1 MKKNIAVINGDGI
14 GPEVTKQSVKVL
26 DAVAEQFGHEFN
38 YTYCLTGAVAI
49 DATGNPLPDETIE
62 VCLNSDAI
70 LFGAIGHPKYD
81 NDPTAKVRPEQG
93 LLKLR
98 KSLQLFAN
106 IRPITTYAAL
116 HHLSPLKTK
125 QLEGVDFIIF
135 RELTGG
141 IYFGKKETSEDQ
153 TRASDECSYTRNEI
167 ERVSHQAF
175 KYAQQRRKKLT
186 LVDKANVLETSRLWR
201 KVVQEIATQYADV
214 KVDFLFVDNAAMQII
229 LNPKQFDVILTENMF
244 GDIISDEASVI
255 TGSLGLLPSASVG
268 NSTALFE
275 PIHGSYPQAA
285 GKDIANPL
293 GSILSTAMML
303 DYFGMQKEAELVR
316 EAVEWTLL
324 NGFVTKDIDP
334 VNFYFT
340 TTIGELICDYVADR
354 IPDRVNKNNIELRK
368 STII

>member
-1 MKKNIAVINGDGI
+1 MKKNIAVIEGDGI
-14 GPEVTKQSVKVL
+14 GPEVTRQSIRVL
-26 DAVAEQFGHEFN
+26 NAIAELNGHEFT
-38 YTYCLTGAVAI
+38 YTYCLMGAIAI
-49 DATGNPLPDETIE
+49 DKTGNPLPDETIE
-62 VCLNSDAI
+62 TCLNSDAI

-98 KSLQLFAN
+98 KSLQLYAN
-106 IRPITTYAAL
+106 LRPVSTYPAL
-116 HHLSPLKTK
+116 SFLSPLKQK
-125 QLEGVDFIIF
+125 NIEGVDFIIF

-141 IYFGKKETSEDQ
+141 IYFGKKELSADGNQALDECTYTSE
-153 TRASDECSYTRNEI
+153 EI
-167 ERVSHQAF
+167 ERIAHLAF
-175 KYAQQRRKKLT
+175 QSAQKRKKKLT

-201 KVVQEIATQYADV
+201 KVVQGIAPQYADV
-214 KVDFLFVDNAAMQII
+214 AVDFLFVDNAAMQII

-255 TGSLGLLPSASVG
+255 SGSLGLLPSASIG
-268 NSTALFE
+268 KGSALFE

-293 GSILSTAMML
+293 GSILSAAMLL
-303 DYFGMQKEAELVR
+303 DHLNLHNEANIIR
-316 EAVEWTLL
+316 EAVNWSLQ

-340 TTIGELICDYVADR
+340 STIGELICDYVSGK
-354 IPDRVNKNNIELRK
+354 IPGSIKQENIELRK